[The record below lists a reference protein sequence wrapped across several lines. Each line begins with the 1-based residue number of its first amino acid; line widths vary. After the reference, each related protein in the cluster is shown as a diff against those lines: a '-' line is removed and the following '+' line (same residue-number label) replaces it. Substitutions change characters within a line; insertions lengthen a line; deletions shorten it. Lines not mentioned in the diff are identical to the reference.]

1 MKKLPGSSVS
11 SSHMTRQ
18 AAITEA
24 QTAAA
29 DWASALYDKVERTGE
44 TLTSDMFAEFVAN
57 SGLLPSPSPS
67 PSRAN
72 QSGSSS
78 EGDGRPE
85 SASAYIEDSGYS
97 ENSQQTRQEEIQ
109 KSRRKEE
116 LHGAMAEPSKKTESR
131 EIESMRAEGVLG
143 GESRVAEDMCTKI
156 WLESARLSQAENAV
170 QRILNNGRDSETSC
184 YSSDESSEDISSKNI
199 EWTRR
204 TIEMPSLLHRID
216 PEGNGSDSDDYTK
229 SEDRS
234 AKKNTPLLRKKMQK
248 RQGN

>member
-97 ENSQQTRQEEIQ
+97 ENSQQTRQE
-109 KSRRKEE
+109 
-116 LHGAMAEPSKKTESR
+116 
-131 EIESMRAEGVLG
+131 
-143 GESRVAEDMCTKI
+143 
-156 WLESARLSQAENAV
+156 
-170 QRILNNGRDSETSC
+170 
-184 YSSDESSEDISSKNI
+184 
-199 EWTRR
+199 
-204 TIEMPSLLHRID
+204 
-216 PEGNGSDSDDYTK
+216 
-229 SEDRS
+229 
-234 AKKNTPLLRKKMQK
+234 
-248 RQGN
+248 